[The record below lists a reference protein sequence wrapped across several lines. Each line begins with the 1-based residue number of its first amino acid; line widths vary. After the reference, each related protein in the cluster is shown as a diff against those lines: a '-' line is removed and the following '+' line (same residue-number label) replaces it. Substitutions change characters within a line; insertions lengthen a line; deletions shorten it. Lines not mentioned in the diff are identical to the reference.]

1 MSNSSLR
8 SRTKK
13 TADELAATLIKALH
27 AHPECHGVQ
36 VSKLMPLPNAQVGFA
51 NWDAEFAAKPGTTMS
66 PDCKRVA
73 LSAKHGVQKHFDL
86 AVA

>member
-1 MSNSSLR
+1 MR

-13 TADELAATLIKALH
+13 TADELAAALIKALH
-27 AHPECHGVQ
+27 AHPECQDIQ
-36 VSKLMPLPNAQVGFA
+36 VSKLVPLPNVQVGFA

-73 LSAKHGVQKHFDL
+73 LSAKQGVQNPFEL
-86 AVA
+86 AGA